1 MWAWTCEARAARV
14 ACKAG
19 VFCSAIHD
27 VIPPSWT
34 LILPECWDESKTDIK
49 GEVDGYKIE
58 EGEGEEKIQK
68 IFSPLSSPPLPPFPP
83 HLSKSFP
90 WLFKMAAEINVP
102 LSLARVALRLFLRY
116 AKAILRKK
124 RTVLQSQSF
133 EQDAL
138 NKKKSSAIKY

>member
-1 MWAWTCEARAARV
+1 MARAARIV
-14 ACKAG
+14 CEA
-19 VFCSAIHD
+19 
-27 VIPPSWT
+27 
-34 LILPECWDESKTDIK
+34 
-49 GEVDGYKIE
+49 
-58 EGEGEEKIQK
+58 
-68 IFSPLSSPPLPPFPP
+68 

-124 RTVLQSQSF
+124 PTVLQSKSF

-138 NKKKSSAIKY
+138 NKKKSSANKY